1 MRLLSLLLV
10 TLLLAPVAAQAPATS
25 PSPAQHVHD
34 EHCDHE
40 HERDHSLTEEEI
52 LNHDHHHG
60 HVEVQAGSEYTS
72 AGLHAKVENAPA
84 LYKFMIREGN
94 SEPFRLIGQSQLVWR
109 DTAVVCALNA
119 LIIFWFYRR
128 RQ

>member
-1 MRLLSLLLV
+1 MRLLSLLLLS
-10 TLLLAPVAAQAPATS
+10 LLLGPAWAQPPSAS

-40 HERDHSLTEEEI
+40 HEEEGHHHEEEI
-52 LNHDHHHG
+52 
-60 HVEVQAGSEYTS
+60 QAGSEYTT
-72 AGLHAKVENAPA
+72 AGLHAQVENAPA
-84 LYKFMIREGN
+84 LYKFMIRETN
-94 SEPFRLIGQSQLVWR
+94 SEPFRLKGQSQLVWR
-109 DTAVVCALNA
+109 DTAVVCALNL